1 MESRPSPDSLEVDAI
16 DVMRRTISNLLGGS
30 QSLRR
35 RLLTGGM
42 WVGLS
47 RLGAATAEFIR
58 SVIFIRF
65 LQPDDFGL
73 MGVVMLVLAGVNVVS
88 ETGVNVLIVQRPGDI
103 TRYLNTAWTI
113 KFLRGWALALLVFVT
128 APLVAGFYQNERLI
142 PLLRVISLS
151 FIIGGLDNF
160 GVQLLNR
167 ELEFKKPALYGLI
180 VNVLN
185 AVIGLILVLVMR
197 NVWALVMFH
206 LVSSVTTVIMGY
218 RLAPYR
224 PRLAFDATIAKEA
237 FQFGRH
243 IFLSNILI
251 YLVTQGD
258 DAFVGKFL
266 GLTALGYYTRAYF
279 LSNTPATYISHL
291 ISSVTLAG
299 YSRLQDDP
307 LRLRSVYM
315 KTLKL
320 VALTT
325 IPLGLGLLLMAE
337 PIVTILFGPRWLP
350 IVPAVQVLCLFG
362 MLRAIVGVN
371 GSLLMAIGR
380 PDMISKIGLIQV
392 VVLATFI
399 YPLASRFGLLGVCW
413 AVVLCAVANLIA
425 NIYFLRTCTVNGVKL
440 WSR

>member
-1 MESRPSPDSLEVDAI
+1 MQAM
-16 DVMRRTISNLLGGS
+16 DVMRRRMSNLLGGS
-30 QSLRR
+30 ESLRR

-58 SVIFIRF
+58 SIIFVRF
-65 LQPDDFGL
+65 LQPDDYGL
-73 MGVVMLVLAGVNVVS
+73 MGVVMLVLAGLNVVS
-88 ETGVNVLIVQRPGDI
+88 ETGVNVLIIQRPGDI
-103 TRYLNTAWTI
+103 ARYLNTAWTI

-128 APLVAGFYQNERLI
+128 APLVAGFYHNERLI

-151 FIIGGLDNF
+151 FIISGLDNF

-180 VNVLN
+180 VNMLN
-185 AVIGLILVLVMR
+185 AVVGLILVVVMR
-197 NVWALVMFH
+197 NVWALVAFH
-206 LVSSVTTVIMGY
+206 LVSSLTAVIMGY

-224 PRLAFDATIAKEA
+224 PRLAFDAAVAKEA

-279 LSNTPATYISHL
+279 LSNTPATHISQL
-291 ISSVTLAG
+291 VSSVTLAG

-320 VALTT
+320 VAMTT
-325 IPLGLGLLLMAE
+325 IPVGLGLLLLAQ
-337 PIVTILFGPRWLP
+337 PVVIVLFGPRWLP

-380 PDMISKIGLIQV
+380 PDTISKIGLIQV

-425 NIYFLRTCTVNGVKL
+425 NIYFLRTCEVKGMKL
-440 WSR
+440 WGK